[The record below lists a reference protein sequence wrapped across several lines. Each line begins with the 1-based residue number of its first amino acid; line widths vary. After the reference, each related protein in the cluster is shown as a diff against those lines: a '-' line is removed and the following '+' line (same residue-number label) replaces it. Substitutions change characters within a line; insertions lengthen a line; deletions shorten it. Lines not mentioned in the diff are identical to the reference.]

1 MLHYRHEQKHF
12 TIQMT
17 LRMKVVHES
26 RANECSNSWV
36 CLRTLEL
43 LLTKQRQ
50 RLQSD
55 GLPARQRKVKP
66 ALGIIMRNSHLI
78 CQHKRS
84 SSPRCVPEYL
94 AAKIRLEIKEKA
106 ELVFFFLIRAVSQIF
121 PWGIVLTSKQ
131 QNSLCQHSCQGRGH
145 AAIFAYHQRTSN
157 LLIAVSTRK
166 QERVLG
172 EILNTHAAS
181 VLLTVIWI

>member
-1 MLHYRHEQKHF
+1 MLHYRHKQKHF

-50 RLQSD
+50 RLQSA

-66 ALGIIMRNSHLI
+66 ALGIIMRSSHLI

-106 ELVFFFLIRAVSQIF
+106 ELVFFFLIRACITDLSLRNRANIQTTKLALSALMSR
-121 PWGIVLTSKQ
+121 PWA
-131 QNSLCQHSCQGRGH
+131 RGY
-145 AAIFAYHQRTSN
+145 FCLSSEN
-157 LLIAVSTRK
+157 
-166 QERVLG
+166 
-172 EILNTHAAS
+172 
-181 VLLTVIWI
+181 

>member
-1 MLHYRHEQKHF
+1 MRHSLCCTTDTNKNTSQYKW
-12 TIQMT
+12 
-17 LRMKVVHES
+17 LRKKVVHES
-26 RANECSNSWV
+26 RANECSDSWV

-43 LLTKQRQ
+43 LLTKERQ

-55 GLPARQRKVKP
+55 GLHTETRHLPARQRKVKP

-94 AAKIRLEIKEKA
+94 AANIRLEIKEKA
-106 ELVFFFLIRAVSQIF
+106 ELVFFFLLLRGRCTVSHIF

-145 AAIFAYHQRTSN
+145 AGYFLPI
-157 LLIAVSTRK
+157 IRK
-166 QERVLG
+166 LA
-172 EILNTHAAS
+172 TC
-181 VLLTVIWI
+181 